1 LSFGFF
7 RRNSRQEMYRIGRIV
22 RPPRLTEKARR
33 GLNGKNLEYRPGATG
48 LLLAGHRP
56 GTYITGEPRV
66 FSRTG
71 ALRNNWG
78 PDRAAKTKGDAHFQ
92 CRVPL

>member
-1 LSFGFF
+1 
-7 RRNSRQEMYRIGRIV
+7 MHRIGRIV
-22 RPPRLTEKARR
+22 RRPRLTEKVRR
-33 GLNGKNLEYRPGATG
+33 SLGLSLGGKNLEYRPGATG

-56 GTYITGEPRV
+56 GTYISAEPRV
-66 FSRTG
+66 FFRTG

-78 PDRAAKTKGDAHFQ
+78 PDRAAKTNGEAHGY